1 MAKLKF
7 PEGTFLSTVK
17 VGEKGQIV
25 IPKEVRDMFEIRPGD
40 TLLLMADIE
49 RGVAL
54 VRTDDYLEF
63 AQSLLGI
70 LGEKNEEGTK

>member
-25 IPKEVRDMFEIRPGD
+25 IPKEVRDMFEIRPGN

-54 VRTDDYLEF
+54 VRTDGYLEF